1 MINKPKKDDEEAW
14 LDFVSNPKTVHI
26 AVVDAKNRT
35 GAVSVMRDKAK
46 RHFEILFKVF
56 PELTNRNNDF

>member
-14 LDFVSNPKTVHI
+14 LEFVSNPKIVHI
-26 AVVDAKNRT
+26 AVVDAEYRAW
-35 GAVSVMRDKAK
+35 AVSVMRDKAK

-56 PELTNRNNDF
+56 PELTNRNDDF